1 MVSVSLAVT
10 FCGYD
15 FSALFLLN
23 SELLAHQTPKI
34 TKTNVQIL
42 RNILLFR
49 NTLTC

>member
-1 MVSVSLAVT
+1 MLT
-10 FCGYD
+10 FRYYFGPLN
-15 FSALFLLN
+15 LFLLN